1 MCFKVTSE
9 YNKMR
14 EMVMNYQQ
22 KLVMVKPFE
31 NTSYLDNCYI

>member
-22 KLVMVKPFE
+22 KLVMVKLF
-31 NTSYLDNCYI
+31 

>member
-22 KLVMVKPFE
+22 KLVMVKPF
-31 NTSYLDNCYI
+31 